1 MADQPQSSQSLDWL
15 QIGTLIATYGLP
27 FAEKI
32 ITNWQN
38 KTAVTIDE
46 WNQLKALAQNT
57 ALSQMKAALA
67 RAGIPETD
75 PHAQALLAQVPA

>member
-1 MADQPQSSQSLDWL
+1 MLVPLIL
-15 QIGTLIATYGLP
+15 QYGLP
-27 FAEKI
+27 FAEKM
-32 ITNWQN
+32 ITLWTS
-38 KTAVTIDE
+38 KADVTADD

>member
-1 MADQPQSSQSLDWL
+1 MPISILIPLLL
-15 QIGTLIATYGLP
+15 QYGVPFVDKIFTLWS
-27 FAEKI
+27 
-32 ITNWQN
+32 TNAGA
-38 KTAVTIDE
+38 AVTTDE
-46 WNQLKALAQNT
+46 WSALKALAQNT

>member
-1 MADQPQSSQSLDWL
+1 MPWA
-15 QIGTLIATYGLP
+15 TLIPIIAQFGLP

-32 ITNWQN
+32 WTLWASGNN
-38 KTAVTIDE
+38 PTAQD
-46 WNQLKALAQNT
+46 WLDLKALAQQT

-75 PHAQALLAQVPA
+75 PHAVALLAQVPV